1 MLTPEKWTRRNAL
14 RRRKVEVF
22 LRPEWGDR
30 RSASLTLRLIQFFIL
45 PGRGSRYFERPK
57 FSTEPFSGR
66 KEHNPFADKRFRLP
80 KIAGTEPDPSL
91 ATLPSANERQSKF
104 MDRAVTTLLA
114 YRLLYSDR
122 AAVPTH
128 PPSGLLGLLLYRQDL
143 AATGS
148 ARHRTV
154 WRRLCAA
161 PSDAFV
167 GLWRALA
174 APVLLG
180 HSDGRVGIANQPRV

>member
-1 MLTPEKWTRRNAL
+1 MHLGEGKWR
-14 RRRKVEVF
+14 F
-22 LRPEWGDR
+22 FFDPSGGDR

-57 FSTEPFSGR
+57 FSTEPFSGQ
-66 KEHNPFADKRFRLP
+66 KEHNPFADKWFRLP

-128 PPSGLLGLLLYRQDL
+128 PPSGLLGLLLGDVCVVFCQ
-143 AATGS
+143 
-148 ARHRTV
+148 
-154 WRRLCAA
+154 
-161 PSDAFV
+161 PPP
-167 GLWRALA
+167 

-180 HSDGRVGIANQPRV
+180 HSDGRVGIANQPRA